1 MPITG
6 RESRFQPPRADRELW
21 NPEAQTLAE
30 DRLAKLQEDGIA
42 REWARVWEHPIP
54 FYADRY
60 RAAGLGPDSVPDLD
74 DVPLTTKAELRANE
88 AEHPPFGTHR
98 TVALEQALRVGRST
112 GTTGGRPVYI
122 LMGPGDLDVAVELQC
137 RATWAC
143 GVRPGDRFAHA
154 WPYGMYVSSGTSA
167 FWYVETGVLEL
178 AMGPPENDA
187 IAADH
192 VRLWEEFRPR
202 GFMITNSQLEAYEGA
217 AAELG
222 IDLGEIFAGTT
233 VVLFDLLYQF
243 EEPRRRVEE
252 RFGFRIRNM
261 AGAADIPGF
270 GCPDCDHRAGNHVPG
285 DVIKLQVV
293 DPATGRSVA
302 DGERGHLVVTAF
314 GMDSFFFRY
323 DLEDIAVLES
333 GPCACGQTGQ
343 RFRVLGREADA
354 IEVAGRQVLPL
365 DVQLALD
372 PHGAPEFRLAGD
384 GPADRLALRVECD
397 GDPGRYAELLGA
409 ELGFPV
415 EAEAVAPG
423 SLPRSSFKPRRVEE
437 VSS

>member
-6 RESRFQPPRADRELW
+6 RESRVQPPRADRELW
-21 NPEAQTLAE
+21 NPAAQTLAE

-42 REWARVWEHPIP
+42 REWARVWDHPIP

-60 RAAGLGPDSVPDLD
+60 RAAGLGPGSVPDLD

-302 DGERGHLVVTAF
+302 DGERGHL
-314 GMDSFFFRY
+314 
-323 DLEDIAVLES
+323 LKIL
-333 GPCACGQTGQ
+333 PPH
-343 RFRVLGREADA
+343 
-354 IEVAGRQVLPL
+354 VAEQIH
-365 DVQLALD
+365 DT
-372 PHGAPEFRLAGD
+372 
-384 GPADRLALRVECD
+384 
-397 GDPGRYAELLGA
+397 
-409 ELGFPV
+409 
-415 EAEAVAPG
+415 
-423 SLPRSSFKPRRVEE
+423 
-437 VSS
+437 